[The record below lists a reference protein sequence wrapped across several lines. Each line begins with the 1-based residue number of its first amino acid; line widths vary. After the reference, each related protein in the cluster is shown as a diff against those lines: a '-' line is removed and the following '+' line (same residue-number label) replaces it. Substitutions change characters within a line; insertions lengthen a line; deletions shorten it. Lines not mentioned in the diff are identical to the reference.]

1 MRLGIVLSAGG
12 AAFEEVARIT
22 CAHAGFMV
30 VTNRQ
35 CGAESVADRLGIPKV
50 RVEAKSRETMSKDIA
65 QALKANGA
73 HQCLLYFDRL
83 VSSDLFESIPTFN
96 VHPSALPSFAG
107 IDGIGSARRAGARMI
122 GCTLHRVDN
131 TIDGGPIVSQISRGA
146 DPEWPIEKWN
156 KIVFLMK
163 VYCGLVWVA
172 KCINMEIEVT
182 PINASHGLPKRW
194 MKSFCELQRREGE
207 AAIS

>member
-22 CAHAGFMV
+22 CDHAGFMV

-50 RVEAKSRETMSKDIA
+50 RVEAKRREAMSGEIA

-83 VSSDLFESIPTFN
+83 VSSDLFESVPTFN
-96 VHPSALPSFAG
+96 VHPSALPAFAG
-107 IDGIGSARRAGARMI
+107 IDAVGAARKASVRMI
-122 GCTLHRVDN
+122 GCTLHRVDD

-146 DPEWPIEKWN
+146 DPEWPIERWN
-156 KIVFLMK
+156 KIAFLMK

-172 KCINMEIEVT
+172 KCISMDSET
-182 PINASHGLPKRW
+182 SPINASHGLPKQW
-194 MKSFCELQRREGE
+194 MKSFCDLQRREGD
-207 AAIS
+207 AVIS